1 MIQKTAQP
9 YGKLYNWYAMGITTE
24 ERQAT
29 LDEELAN
36 KKTITQPAGTFLV
49 MRNGRHNRF

>member
-24 ERQAT
+24 EDQAH
-29 LDEELAN
+29 LDEE
-36 KKTITQPAGTFLV
+36 
-49 MRNGRHNRF
+49 